1 MNQETVVQLS
11 HIENIKGIKQC
22 ASLEELEYI
31 IDHKDNDFQVF
42 TGEDSQALTARLLGA
57 NGVVSVASHI
67 YSKQMREMYDDLYAG
82 NYPEAARLQRWLT
95 PRMAALFMHPS
106 PSPVKAVLNAQG
118 FKTGGCRLPLVSLNE
133 EEKVTLA
140 QHLGLKD
147 DALMHELPLDLG
159 KEVEEND

>member
-1 MNQETVVQLS
+1 
-11 HIENIKGIKQC
+11 
-22 ASLEELEYI
+22 
-31 IDHKDNDFQVF
+31 
-42 TGEDSQALTARLLGA
+42 
-57 NGVVSVASHI
+57 
-67 YSKQMREMYDDLYAG
+67 MYDDLYAG

-95 PRMAALFMHPS
+95 PRMAALFMYPS